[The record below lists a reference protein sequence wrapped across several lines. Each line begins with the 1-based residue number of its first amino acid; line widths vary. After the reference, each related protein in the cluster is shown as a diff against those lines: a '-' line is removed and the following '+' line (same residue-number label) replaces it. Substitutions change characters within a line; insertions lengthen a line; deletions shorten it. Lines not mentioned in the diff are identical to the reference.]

1 MKLFFI
7 KIKKKIKGNKKIIST
22 LIARD
27 KLPVHTILEPH
38 APEFVMGPREYN
50 YLDDLKH
57 SENKEQKKQKIIGNM
72 IKQKHLYIK
81 NKDRMVNHQLLYQNQ
96 PDYSNLLYVTMLNG
110 LSLLLQL
117 RMVKKNEY

>member
-1 MKLFFI
+1 
-7 KIKKKIKGNKKIIST
+7 
-22 LIARD
+22 
-27 KLPVHTILEPH
+27 
-38 APEFVMGPREYN
+38 MGPREYN

-81 NKDRMVNHQLLYQNQ
+81 NKDRMVDHQLPYRNQ